1 MYECSHIEEY
11 DSAIVVLVTQG
22 KRLLSLPCVIAAKIY
37 VVLPHYLGVFIDGKT
52 RKIRYTHPS
61 NRNQANMVCVRKR
74 QRNYD

>member
-1 MYECSHIEEY
+1 MKINSKSKTFHRFK
-11 DSAIVVLVTQG
+11 AII
-22 KRLLSLPCVIAAKIY
+22 LLPT
-37 VVLPHYLGVFIDGKT
+37 LPHYLGVFIDGKT